1 MKNEN
6 VEIKTNEINI
16 ENKVNLDTVV
26 KSEVNLDTVKSVANL
41 TRKDWFAM
49 FYEVFQVLRFGLL
62 SQALYEYLLF
72 LRKDEYDRNELE
84 LQYPCLLRNCHEWT
98 LAEHILLVH
107 LLVREN

>member
-26 KSEVNLDTVKSVANL
+26 KSEVNLETVKSVANL

-49 FYEVFQVLRFGLL
+49 FYEVFQTFENN
-62 SQALYEYLLF
+62 SKLYDY
-72 LRKDEYDRNELE
+72 KDELISAIYDATDVIAVKNRYEKDD
-84 LQYPCLLRNCHEWT
+84 YT
-98 LAEHILLVH
+98 AE
-107 LLVREN
+107 